1 MLLSGGAGT
10 NTHQQKNDAG
20 DHRHVEKGGE
30 SEVAKNTSYKNH
42 VIERGHDLAP
52 RGEVGK
58 IKANLAAIRLI
69 KEIEA
74 EGREATPEEKAV
86 LEQFS
91 GWGGIP
97 AIFKI
102 AHPYH
107 NELRELLTAD
117 EYEAARASTTTAF
130 YTPPEVISSIWDMVE
145 RLGFDGAAS
154 SNHRPASD
162 IFSV

>member
-1 MLLSGGAGT
+1 MMREIIATL
-10 NTHQQKNDAG
+10 KK
-20 DHRHVEKGGE
+20 VEK
-30 SEVAKNTSYKNH
+30 AKSQKHLVQNH

-145 RLGFDGAAS
+145 RLGFDGGRILEPSAGIG
-154 SNHRPASD
+154 H
-162 IFSV
+162 FSV